1 MQRDPGPA
9 LWVEWEPT
17 LGLLRADLLQRIGKP
32 LRSAHPSGAAQ
43 QSQVAVTQ
51 ASAGLLGVL
60 KYDRCSPRYRRGGG
74 DRGAQG
80 ARKSRWALP
89 WIANQLFG
97 RFSVIGSERECSEC
111 FYQP

>member
-74 DRGAQG
+74 DRGSG
-80 ARKSRWALP
+80 GTKKSL
-89 WIANQLFG
+89 
-97 RFSVIGSERECSEC
+97 GSSLDSKPTFWSFLGNWFRTRM
-111 FYQP
+111 

>member
-43 QSQVAVTQ
+43 QPQVAVTQ
-51 ASAGLLGVL
+51 
-60 KYDRCSPRYRRGGG
+60 D
-74 DRGAQG
+74 
-80 ARKSRWALP
+80 RWALP
-89 WIANQLFG
+89 WIANQLFV

-111 FYQP
+111 F